1 MKFFLFVFFFLIFV
15 FVSPTT
21 FATEQLSPEEYNLAL
36 MESNAF
42 AQCYTQQDGDALFI
56 FSSSGKI
63 TDQTKMAK
71 LFCDR
76 KYYQDIYPSK
86 CVESAKKKII
96 TLSKDETACN
106 YAPDAQKCNTC
117 AMAIGLQ
124 RDVAHYGF
132 LGLFGL
138 FLFLPSISF
147 FYLLV
152 IGGIYLFKKR
162 LLGPKWLLIIT
173 SMVFILSIL
182 SLLYFEL

>member
-42 AQCYTQQDGDALFI
+42 AQCYTEQGGDALFI

-76 KYYQDIYPSK
+76 KYYPNNYPTE
-86 CVESAKKKII
+86 CVESTTTKII
-96 TLSKDETACN
+96 TLSSKETPCD

-117 AMAIGLQ
+117 ATTIGLKQ
-124 RDVAHYGF
+124 NVVHYGQ
-132 LGLFGL
+132 FGL
-138 FLFLPSISF
+138 FTFLPLISF

-152 IGGIYLFKKR
+152 VGVFYLSKKR
-162 LLGPKWLLIIT
+162 LLGQKWLLIIIFLA
-173 SMVFILSIL
+173 FILSL
-182 SLLYFEL
+182 SLFLYFEL